1 MPVTM
6 KHIAELCG
14 VSVATVSKIVNGKD
28 DDVKEETRLRVLKT
42 VEEEGYFI
50 NTLARSMKTK
60 NTKTLG
66 LIVPDFK
73 NAYYTDISRGAED
86 MAVRKGYSL
95 FLCNTDDSINKEI
108 SYLVKL
114 MEKQVD
120 GIIIIASMERDVEME
135 ELLKI
140 NVPFAV
146 LNNSTNYKDYSVKVH
161 VDDYTGMYEG
171 MEHLIGLG
179 HKKIMY
185 LQGETGLSFG
195 EERFRGYKDALE
207 KHGIAYDE
215 NLVATTTFNV
225 EGAYDYLRE
234 NGMVPE
240 TTAIMCGNDLMAMG
254 VLNWAKEECIDVPG
268 DLSIIGYDDTIFS
281 VISSP
286 KITTVNQHCHLVGEI
301 LVKELLEKIDS
312 EDYTQKMIPVAS
324 HLVVRE
330 STGKPM
336 IH

>member
-14 VSVATVSKIVNGKD
+14 VSIATVSKIVNGKYE
-28 DDVKEETRLRVLKT
+28 DVKEETRLRVLKT

-66 LIVPDFK
+66 LIVPDIK

-86 MAVRKGYSL
+86 MAIRKGYSL
-95 FLCNTDDSINKEI
+95 FLCNTDDSIHKEI

-120 GIIIIASMERDVEME
+120 GIIIIASMERDIEME
-135 ELLKI
+135 ALLKI

-146 LNNSTNYKDYSVKVH
+146 LNDSTNYSDFAVRVQ
-161 VDDYTGMYEG
+161 VDDHMGMYEG
-171 MEHLIGLG
+171 VEHLISLG

-185 LQGETGLSFG
+185 LQGETNLSFG
-195 EERFRGYKDALE
+195 EERLGGYRDALE
-207 KHGIAYDE
+207 EHGIPFDE
-215 NLVATTTFNV
+215 NLVATSAFNV
-225 EGAYDYLRE
+225 EGAYEYLRT
-234 NGMVPE
+234 NGLVPE
-240 TTAIMCGNDLMAMG
+240 TTAIVCGNDLMALG

-268 DLSIIGYDDTIFS
+268 DLSIIGFDDTIFS
-281 VISSP
+281 IISSP
-286 KITTVNQHCHLVGEI
+286 KITTINQNCHLVGEI
-301 LVKELLEKIDS
+301 LVKELLEKIDA
-312 EDYTQKMIPVAS
+312 EDTTQKKIPVET

-330 STGKPM
+330 STGKAM